1 MPRASIKWPFCLSH
15 IRPCCYI
22 SHHRAEAL
30 STSSERDACVLS
42 SFLALSWQGHVE
54 LFGRYSW
61 NHVRLHSYPSNHDY
75 CPWWNSVQQ
84 PVVGDSISNYL
95 YGINTLLM
103 VLRVSSI
110 LELSPT
116 IGPLQLA
123 LYRMCG
129 DLLIILSQYCF
140 VILGFSMAITKS
152 YKAELSYLTPPSYS
166 GQSVGKSM
174 EWVCF
179 WSLDRY
185 HYTLNK
191 HFLVLLGSNPRD
203 TERYQYL
210 VGTKSYLVQPVS
222 CVEPS

>member
-1 MPRASIKWPFCLSH
+1 M
-15 IRPCCYI
+15 
-22 SHHRAEAL
+22 
-30 STSSERDACVLS
+30 
-42 SFLALSWQGHVE
+42 HV
-54 LFGRYSW
+54 
-61 NHVRLHSYPSNHDY
+61 Y
-75 CPWWNSVQQ
+75 CPLFLLCLGRDMWNYLDVIVEIIYVFIVILRITTIARGGI
-84 PVVGDSISNYL
+84 PYNNRLLEISNYL

-166 GQSVGKSM
+166 GESVGKSM

-179 WSLDRY
+179 WSLHRY

-191 HFLVLLGSNPRD
+191 HFLLLLGSNPRD

>member
-1 MPRASIKWPFCLSH
+1 M
-15 IRPCCYI
+15 
-22 SHHRAEAL
+22 
-30 STSSERDACVLS
+30 
-42 SFLALSWQGHVE
+42 HV
-54 LFGRYSW
+54 
-61 NHVRLHSYPSNHDY
+61 Y
-75 CPWWNSVQQ
+75 CPLFLLCLGRDMWNYLDVIVEIMYVFIVILRITTIARGGI
-84 PVVGDSISNYL
+84 PYNNRLLEISNYL

-166 GQSVGKSM
+166 GESVGKSM

-179 WSLDRY
+179 WSLRRY

>member
-1 MPRASIKWPFCLSH
+1 MPRASIKWAFCLSH

-30 STSSERDACVLS
+30 SGPDHREM
-42 SFLALSWQGHVE
+42 HV
-54 LFGRYSW
+54 
-61 NHVRLHSYPSNHDY
+61 Y
-75 CPWWNSVQQ
+75 CPLFLLCLGRDMWNYLDVIVEIIYVFIVILRITTIARGGI
-84 PVVGDSISNYL
+84 PYNNRLLEISNYL

-129 DLLIILSQYCF
+129 DLLIIVSQYCF

-166 GQSVGKSM
+166 GESVGKSM
-174 EWVCF
+174 E
-179 WSLDRY
+179 
-185 HYTLNK
+185 
-191 HFLVLLGSNPRD
+191 
-203 TERYQYL
+203 
-210 VGTKSYLVQPVS
+210 
-222 CVEPS
+222 

>member
-15 IRPCCYI
+15 IRPVVTFHIIGQRIY
-22 SHHRAEAL
+22 RPVQREM
-30 STSSERDACVLS
+30 
-42 SFLALSWQGHVE
+42 HV
-54 LFGRYSW
+54 
-61 NHVRLHSYPSNHDY
+61 Y
-75 CPWWNSVQQ
+75 CPLFLLCLGRDMWNYLDVIVEIMYVFIVILRITTIARGGI
-84 PVVGDSISNYL
+84 PYNNRLLEISNYL

-129 DLLIILSQYCF
+129 DLLIIVSQYCF

-166 GQSVGKSM
+166 GESVGKSM
-174 EWVCF
+174 E
-179 WSLDRY
+179 
-185 HYTLNK
+185 
-191 HFLVLLGSNPRD
+191 
-203 TERYQYL
+203 
-210 VGTKSYLVQPVS
+210 
-222 CVEPS
+222 